1 MASFMVKVA
10 GEGLVDK
17 AHRLADPGP
26 TSGSSVIYEVTGV
39 PDGVT
44 VDEVIA
50 LVKKT
55 QGKPEHKDYEVA
67 FASLRD

>member
-17 AHRLADPGP
+17 AHRLADSGP
-26 TSGSSVIYEVTGV
+26 TSGSTIIYEVIDV
-39 PDGVT
+39 PDGVA
-44 VDEVIA
+44 VEAVIE

-55 QGKPEHKDYEVA
+55 GGKPEHRDYEISY
-67 FASLRD
+67 ASLIA

>member
-17 AHRLADPGP
+17 AHRLADSGP
-26 TSGSSVIYEVTGV
+26 TSGSTIIYEVTNV
-39 PDGVT
+39 PDGVSI
-44 VDEVIA
+44 DAVIA

-55 QGKPEHKDYEVA
+55 GGKPEHKDYEISY
-67 FASLRD
+67 ASLTA